1 MRLNDL
7 LPDTFTYNDEEISI
21 DLAFDNILD
30 VFDILKMKE
39 LPEFNRAE
47 LSLVLL
53 FGEDVIDFEDTIE
66 VYNQVFDLFL
76 NTKDDHKPVR
86 YDIAGNPMPEKEDDK
101 GDVPLIDLSQ
111 DAEFLYASFIQ
122 AYGINL
128 IKEQGKL
135 HWYEFKAL
143 LNGLPEDTI
152 IKQIIHIRSYK
163 SGEHDSKEYKKQM
176 EDLQD
181 FYRLEVDDE
190 WREMEE

>member
-7 LPDTFTYNDEEISI
+7 LPNTFTYCGEEVLI
-21 DLAFDNILD
+21 DLSFDNVLD
-30 VFDILKMKE
+30 VFDVLKMIE
-39 LPEFNRAE
+39 LAEYHRAE
-47 LSLVLL
+47 LCLTLL
-53 FGEDVIDFEDTIE
+53 FGEDVIEDEDIINVWNEVFELYLDSTKE
-66 VYNQVFDLFL
+66 EMVKYDL
-76 NTKDDHKPVR
+76 
-86 YDIAGNPMPEKEDDK
+86 AGNPMPTKKEE
-101 GDVPLIDLSQ
+101 PLIDLSQ

-152 IKQIIHIRSYK
+152 IKQIIHIRSYEPSK
-163 SGEHDSKEYKKQM
+163 HDSEEYKKQM

-181 FYRLEVDDE
+181 FYRLEVDE
-190 WREMEE
+190 